1 MEHVQQSVLVLLLQ
15 VLCHLFHLQLAVMQ
29 FDRQAVSAI
38 TSSVTEV
45 LQQIESQQEQQQ
57 SQEQLSTADMH
68 LAQLKL
74 HFLMLQFMYLVQN
87 GSFKELQGEA
97 KEQKGQQQG
106 GGDAAQAQS
115 ITEQMDEL
123 LEQLQDSQ
131 QQQAGTDAAA
141 AAHALQPQPYEWLP
155 KPMMAAGV
163 CLLAAVLD
171 KNGGK
176 QKQGQA
182 RIAKGGCC
190 LSGSNHTLKNY
201 IVLLGRRCKNKTP
214 NQHQEPD

>member
-1 MEHVQQSVLVLLLQ
+1 M
-15 VLCHLFHLQLAVMQ
+15 LCHLFHLQLAVMQ

-45 LQQIESQQEQQQ
+45 LQLIESQQEQQH

-106 GGDAAQAQS
+106 GGDAAAQAQS

-131 QQQAGTDAAA
+131 QQQPGADAAA
-141 AAHALQPQPYEWLP
+141 AAHALQPQAYEWLP
-155 KPMMAAGV
+155 QPMMAAGV

-182 RIAKGGCC
+182 RIAKGGC
-190 LSGSNHTLKNY
+190 LFHGSLAIGPTSS
-201 IVLLGRRCKNKTP
+201 
-214 NQHQEPD
+214 Q